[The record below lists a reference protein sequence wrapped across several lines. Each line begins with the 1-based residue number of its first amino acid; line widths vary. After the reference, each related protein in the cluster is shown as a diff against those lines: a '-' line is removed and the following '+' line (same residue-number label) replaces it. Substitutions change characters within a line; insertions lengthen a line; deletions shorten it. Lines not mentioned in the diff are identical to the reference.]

1 MQTFSP
7 KHKTHPFKSIF
18 TPCPQAAPLSSV
30 DSYGAP
36 AAGVINPRTPAQTN
50 RRVSVVRPQ
59 TPPVHS
65 QPIPLNPGY
74 KVGRGFTCP

>member
-1 MQTFSP
+1 M
-7 KHKTHPFKSIF
+7 
-18 TPCPQAAPLSSV
+18 

-36 AAGVINPRTPAQTN
+36 AAGVINPRTPAQSN

-74 KVGRGFTCP
+74 KVGSGFKLELQRNHRQSFHNHGEGPY